1 MHPPTLMQSNTAPDP
16 VSMAPISP
24 PVSSL
29 MESLEPSNANHHSD
43 AIPSRSTSNHLQ
55 ANHQSTAGP
64 VPMASSPQDYIMDG
78 HLKLEPGPVFG
89 AKLAKKFINCGTL
102 KTQASHKCTTTGN
115 HIKCITAY
123 GTGDKVLK
131 FHCAVCDT
139 SCKVASI
146 KTHLGGE
153 KHHKRWHVHLLPAAT
168 EAELTESYAV
178 FCDLSGNRPY
188 VSNRFHQ
195 AMSKK
200 DPNYA
205 AKRQRVS
212 DGAVTVD
219 ATIMQPQITIWMPPH
234 QCSLTTSKTTPLRM
248 AIPPMCQ
255 LGDQTLPM
263 GL

>member
-1 MHPPTLMQSNTAPDP
+1 
-16 VSMAPISP
+16 
-24 PVSSL
+24 
-29 MESLEPSNANHHSD
+29 
-43 AIPSRSTSNHLQ
+43 
-55 ANHQSTAGP
+55 
-64 VPMASSPQDYIMDG
+64 MASSPQDYIMDG
-78 HLKLEPGPVFG
+78 HLKLEPGPVFE

-219 ATIMQPQITIWMPPH
+219 ATTDND
-234 QCSLTTSKTTPLRM
+234 LDATTPVQPHNQQDNPTPHGNPTHMPTR
-248 AIPPMCQ
+248 ASDTAN
-255 LGDQTLPM
+255 GSVDG
-263 GL
+263 GLDDWVAEETEPINVTQSEINVTQPGQSDPVNVAKRAAAAEYAKNWTAARNAGPTGKRY